1 MIKLHIAGYEMK
13 AIQTRQLT
21 KFYGRT
27 RGIEDLNLEVEEGDI
42 FGFIGPN
49 GAGKSTTIRT
59 LINLIFPSG
68 GSAQVLG
75 LDIIKDSREIRRN
88 IGYIPAEINYYGD
101 MSTIALLNYSASF
114 YQQDCTLRMK
124 ELMERFELD
133 HDKKVAQLSSG
144 NKKKLAIIQALL
156 HRPRLLIFDEPT
168 SGLDPLMQNVFF
180 EVLREENQRATIFL
194 SSHVLSEVQRFC
206 NKIAIIKQGKILRVE
221 EIEQL
226 RKEQFKIVTIEFESD
241 EQPSLTIPG
250 IISLERTARQD
261 KFMFKGNLQEL
272 LSVLSQT
279 AIENILIEEPSLE
292 DIFMHYYEKEP
303 H

>member
-1 MIKLHIAGYEMK
+1 MK

-21 KFYGRT
+21 KFYGKT

-59 LINLIFPSG
+59 LINLIFPSK
-68 GSAQVLG
+68 GSAQIFG
-75 LDIIKDSREIRRN
+75 LDIIQDSQEIRRN

-114 YQQDCTLRMK
+114 YHQDCTLRMK

-133 HDKKVAQLSSG
+133 QDKKVAQLSSG
-144 NKKKLAIIQALL
+144 NKKKLAIVQALL

-180 EVLREENQRATIFL
+180 EVLREESQRATIFL
-194 SSHVLSEVQRFC
+194 SSHILSEVQRLC
-206 NKIAIIKQGKILRVE
+206 NRIAIIKQGRILRVE

-226 RKEQFKIVTIEFESD
+226 RKEQFKIVTIEFERD

-250 IISLERTARQD
+250 IISLERAAHQD

-292 DIFMHYYEKEP
+292 DIFIHYYEKET